1 MSTKVFDKATK
12 KHDIAVA
19 AMSVFADHGFE
30 NASMNQVAMKAGV
43 GKGTIYEYFP
53 SKDELIATSIRI
65 WLDSIIADTEKAL
78 EKIPDPEEKLR
89 TYVRS
94 FVEMFLTDD
103 KMPHLFVSIF
113 QLFVTKRNDST
124 FGDTLRMMFRGGVS
138 SIEKILLEGMASG
151 VFKFDSYLDVEKVS
165 INLVA
170 FLDGI
175 CLDYLATAGAFDLR
189 EQVDHY
195 MKYLLEADIK

>member
-1 MSTKVFDKATK
+1 MSRQRFDKATK

-19 AMSVFADHGFE
+19 AMTVFIDHGFE
-30 NASMNQVAMKAGV
+30 AASMNQIAREAGI

-53 SKDELIATSIRI
+53 SKDDLISTSIRI
-65 WLDSIIADTEKAL
+65 WMDNMITETEKSL
-78 EKIPDPEEKLR
+78 ERFPDPEARLKG
-89 TYVRS
+89 YVHA

-103 KMPHLFVSIF
+103 KMPRLIVSIF
-113 QLFVTKRNDST
+113 QLFMTKREDDKY
-124 FGDTLRMMFRGGVS
+124 GDTLRIMFRGGVS
-138 SIEKILLEGMASG
+138 SVEKILLEGMESG
-151 VFKFDSYLDVEKVS
+151 VFKFDSYLDVEKVA